1 MGTTLEALLRLQNVE
16 RDLAQVR
23 RRLKTRKGAVIAQEG
38 RIAALTE
45 DFSVLKEKLLDRRK
59 TADQYELDLQT
70 KEEHVS
76 HLRGSLNTAKTNK
89 EYAAV
94 LTEINTFKAD
104 NAKLEEDGLKVMQ
117 EIDQLRA
124 EVETL
129 EAQIAEQQNRLDQIE
144 KESADE
150 VARLTEMLQKLQ
162 AKREEA
168 AQAIPR
174 EALSI
179 FERIAENFDG
189 EAMALIEIEG
199 RKPPHTYVCGGCFM
213 GLNAEHANV
222 LRTRDEVRT
231 CNNCGRILYLQ
242 RETEGS
248 PAS

>member
-1 MGTTLEALLRLQNVE
+1 MGTTLDALLRLQNVE

-23 RRLKTRKGAVIAQEG
+23 RRLKTRKGAVIAQQG
-38 RIAALTE
+38 RIATLTE
-45 DFSVLKEKLLDRRK
+45 DAASLKEKLLHQRK
-59 TADQYELDLQT
+59 TADQYELDLQS
-70 KEEHVS
+70 KEEHVA

-104 NAKLEEDGLKVMQ
+104 NAKLEEDGLKVMA
-117 EIDQLRA
+117 EIDQTRA
-124 EVETL
+124 EA
-129 EAQIAEQQNRLDQIE
+129 EALDAKIAEEQSRLDQIE
-144 KESADE
+144 KDSADE
-150 VARLTEMLQKLQ
+150 VARLSTMLEQLQ
-162 AKREEA
+162 AKRDEA
-168 AQAIPR
+168 AQAVPR
-174 EALSI
+174 ETLST
-179 FERIAENFDG
+179 FERIAANFDG
-189 EAMALIEIEG
+189 EAMAVIEIEG

-222 LRTRDEVRT
+222 LQTRDEIRT